1 MIVTAAVSS
10 GKSCFSSAKFSAQ
23 TNIVSAEKHIIN
35 NYIALGSESLSR
47 AFGCYLHGCIKK
59 KQNCCRCGS
68 FAFMYHEESV
78 FSGF

>member
-1 MIVTAAVSS
+1 M
-10 GKSCFSSAKFSAQ
+10 
-23 TNIVSAEKHIIN
+23 SAEKHIIN

-47 AFGCYLHGCIKK
+47 AFGSYLHGCIKK